1 MTEKQNSNG
10 VISLDTKCCQNCRWW
25 MYEDEQM
32 EWNHESAVQENK
44 GFCVIKDLFTY
55 TESSDVCGE
64 YCKE

>member
-1 MTEKQNSNG
+1 MAKES
-10 VISLDTKCCQNCRWW
+10 CQNCRWW

-55 TESSDVCGE
+55 TEPSDVCGE